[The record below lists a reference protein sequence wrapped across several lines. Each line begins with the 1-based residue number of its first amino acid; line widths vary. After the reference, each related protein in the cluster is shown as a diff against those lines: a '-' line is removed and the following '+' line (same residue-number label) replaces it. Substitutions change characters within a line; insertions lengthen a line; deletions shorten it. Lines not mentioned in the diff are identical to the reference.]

1 MIPAVLAKEK
11 ETLKSELSGANSF
24 SVIFDGS
31 TRLGEALA
39 IIVRYIDGNWNLEQR
54 LVSFQT
60 LAKSLKNDELAK
72 CLLECLAVNYS
83 IKPTGLLAAM
93 KDGAAVNEAAIRQI
107 QFYFPQAF
115 SVTCFSHMI
124 DNVGKHFEFRV
135 LDKLIM
141 YWTAMFSN
149 SPTVRL
155 AWKDRTG
162 KAMRSHSKTRWWSQ
176 FEIMK
181 QVFEYYGDVEPFLR
195 ENDHLAP
202 ATRGHLLELFNQNDA
217 ADLKLEPAAL
227 IDGGAHFVTGTYNLE
242 GDGPLVLRVMSTFL
256 LLLMQFLLVL
266 FLMLRHWPA
275 NEQMVTKGFL
285 MNLLCKLKLASILV
299 LDFFSRSLVTSFI
312 R

>member
-24 SVIFDGS
+24 SVIFDGN

-72 CLLECLAVNYS
+72 CLLECLTVSYS

-115 SVTCFSHMI
+115 SVTCFSHTI
-124 DNVGKHFEFRV
+124 DNVGKYFEFRV
-135 LDKLIM
+135 LDKFIM

-149 SPTVRL
+149 SPAVCL

-162 KAMRSHSKTRWWSQ
+162 KAMRSHSNTRWWSQ

-181 QVFEYYGDVEPFLR
+181 QVFEYYGDVEPFQR
-195 ENDHLAP
+195 ERMTTLHQP
-202 ATRGHLLELFNQNDA
+202 H
-217 ADLKLEPAAL
+217 
-227 IDGGAHFVTGTYNLE
+227 V
-242 GDGPLVLRVMSTFL
+242 
-256 LLLMQFLLVL
+256 
-266 FLMLRHWPA
+266 
-275 NEQMVTKGFL
+275 
-285 MNLLCKLKLASILV
+285 
-299 LDFFSRSLVTSFI
+299 VTSLSCSTI
-312 R
+312 RMMLQI